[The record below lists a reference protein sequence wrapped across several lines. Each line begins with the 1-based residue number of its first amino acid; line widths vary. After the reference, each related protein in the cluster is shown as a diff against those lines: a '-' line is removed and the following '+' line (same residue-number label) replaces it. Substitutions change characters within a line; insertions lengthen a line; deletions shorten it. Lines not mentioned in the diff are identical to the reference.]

1 MKIVWSEP
9 ARQDLRDIFTYIA
22 EDNPNAARTLLNEI
36 KECAVLLQDN
46 PLLGRL
52 GRIEDTRELVLTG
65 TSFILPYRV
74 KDLQIQIL
82 AVLHGAKQ
90 WPESF
95 TSIPESH

>member
-9 ARQDLRDIFTYIA
+9 ARQDLRDIFTYIT
-22 EDNPNAARTLLNEI
+22 EDNPKAARTLLNEI
-36 KECAVLLQDN
+36 KERAVLLQDN

-90 WPESF
+90 WPNEF
-95 TSIPESH
+95 QN

>member
-1 MKIVWSEP
+1 MKIVWAEP

-22 EDNPNAARTLLNEI
+22 ENNPKAALTLLNEI
-36 KECAVLLQDN
+36 KERAVLLQDN

-52 GRIEDTRELVLTG
+52 GRIEGTRELVLTG

-90 WPESF
+90 WPNEF
-95 TSIPESH
+95 QN

>member
-36 KECAVLLQDN
+36 KERAVLLQDN

-52 GRIEDTRELVLTG
+52 ERIEDTRELVLTG

-82 AVLHGAKQ
+82 EVLHGAKQ
-90 WPESF
+90 WPNEF
-95 TSIPESH
+95 QN